1 MFCLVTVFFSSQTL
15 YAVSFKKKRKKM
27 KEQQN
32 CILKSLPL
40 YTKGFLPMYALKRVP
55 LGTLKNK
62 RLWWGKTMK
71 IPLGLISHVFLIKCY
86 TELFNSMNK

>member
-1 MFCLVTVFFSSQTL
+1 MLRLVTIFFSSQTL
-15 YAVSFKKKRKKM
+15 YAVSLKKKKK

-40 YTKGFLPMYALKRVP
+40 YTKGFPPMYALKHVP
-55 LGTLKNK
+55 LGTLRNT

-71 IPLGLISHVFLIKCY
+71 IPLGPISQIFLVKCY
-86 TELFNSMNK
+86 AELFNSMNK

>member
-1 MFCLVTVFFSSQTL
+1 
-15 YAVSFKKKRKKM
+15 M
-27 KEQQN
+27 KELQN

-40 YTKGFLPMYALKRVP
+40 YTKGFPPMYALKRVP
-55 LGTLKNK
+55 LGTLRNK

-86 TELFNSMNK
+86 TELFNSMNKWGFHSEHSFFHYSEKIFNWIYLY